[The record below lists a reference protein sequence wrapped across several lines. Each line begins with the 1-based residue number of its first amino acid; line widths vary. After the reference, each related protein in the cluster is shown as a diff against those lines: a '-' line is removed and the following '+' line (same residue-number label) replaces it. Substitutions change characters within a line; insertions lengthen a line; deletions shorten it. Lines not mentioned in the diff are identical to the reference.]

1 MFCHLFRIDN
11 HGYLQREFTFFLCSL
26 YVFYVLLLPVII
38 SGASST
44 MVNKNGGSTFDL
56 FIISEGKLSVFHH
69 WGTMLALGV
78 FRLFVF
84 FVDVLYR
91 VKVVPLYS

>member
-56 FIISEGKLSVFHH
+56 FIISEGKLSVFHL

-78 FRLFVF
+78 FCLFVF